1 MKIRTLL
8 TCILLPLLMVS
19 CRQAREKTIVPIE
32 TVLETNLMRHA
43 RNVVVENAPYGYL
56 MEVKNPWDSTASL
69 GQFALV
75 KDTMAEVPEGI
86 TVIHTPIR
94 SAISFSATQ
103 WSVFMRLGEIGK
115 IKGVLE
121 GRYVSDSSMR
131 ALLASGVV
139 LDLGTESAAD
149 IEHMIEVQPDI
160 MMYSPY
166 FDANH
171 DAFKVTG
178 AVMFP
183 FADYLENTPLGR
195 AEWIRVVGMLAGVE
209 KEADAW
215 FDQIEARYN
224 ALSTLCENVET
235 RPTVFSD
242 KAFNGQWYVAG
253 GQSYIAR
260 LFKDAGADYVWKD
273 DVSTASF
280 PLDAETILSKAQNA
294 VFWRI
299 TNSAAQPINYDVL
312 GRENPIYSLF
322 DAYKNHKVIVCD
334 TQLTGYF
341 EQSQCE
347 PDLLLADF
355 IHFFHP
361 EVMTGEWEGYKP
373 KYYHWLAE

>member
-8 TCILLPLLMVS
+8 TCILLSLLMVS

-209 KEADAW
+209 EEADAW

-224 ALSTLCENVET
+224 ALSTLCENVEA

-273 DVSTASF
+273 DASTASF

-373 KYYHWLAE
+373 KYYHLME